1 MGLEKVS
8 ANRVYD
14 GVLTKYK
21 FKSAALGGL
30 IAQFNLFIPTNASST
45 HKVPVLIYLAGLTCT
60 EDTGAQKGGFIGP
73 AAKEGIALLFPDTSP
88 RGAGVEGEDKDW
100 DFGTG
105 AGFYLNATKPAYA
118 THYNMLTHVTKELP
132 QVIASDGLDIPI
144 DWNRQSIFGHSMGG
158 HGSLTIYLASLLGL
172 GDNMQPKQYRSVSA
186 FAPASNPSVSPWG
199 IKAFN
204 GYLQGG
210 VDEGKVRY
218 DATELV
224 GKCKSKENP
233 VHVLVDYGSEDQFL
247 KDGQLLPE
255 NFLKKARETGYDEV
269 QVRVRKQEG
278 YDHSYYFIS
287 TFAADHVH
295 FHANFLKA

>member
-1 MGLEKVS
+1 LM
-8 ANRVYD
+8 
-14 GVLTKYK
+14 T
-21 FKSAALGGL
+21 
-30 IAQFNLFIPTNASST
+30 QFNLFIPANASST
-45 HKVPVLIYLAGLTCT
+45 HKVPVLVYLAGLTCT

-88 RGAGVEGEDKDW
+88 RGAGVEGEDENW
-100 DFGTG
+100 DFGTS

-132 QVIASDGLDIPI
+132 QVIASGDLSIPI
-144 DWNRQSIFGHSMGG
+144 DWARQSIFGHSMGG
-158 HGSLTIYLASLLGL
+158 HGALTIYFTSLLGL
-172 GDNMQPKQYRSVSA
+172 GDNTQPKQYRSVSA

-210 VDEGKVRY
+210 VEEGKVRY

-224 GKCKSKENP
+224 AKCKSKENP
-233 VHVLVDYGSEDQFL
+233 VHVLVDYGSEDPFL

-255 NFLKKARETGYDEV
+255 NFLKKAREAGYDEV